1 MWVSCPER
9 AGVTL
14 ARYAMERLPPPGP
27 TVAALAPT
35 AFPLVTRTFAP
46 GPRAFVVLRR
56 FCEGRERA
64 GWGCKDRAAQ
74 EKKQVQA

>member
-1 MWVSCPER
+1 MVNTLRHFILSPQPVWVSCPER

-14 ARYAMERLPPPGP
+14 ARYAMERLPPPRP

-35 AFPLVTRTFAP
+35 AFALVTRTFAP

-56 FCEGRERA
+56 FYEG
-64 GWGCKDRAAQ
+64 K
-74 EKKQVQA
+74 EKVG